1 MRVRV
6 GVRMSVSRSLKHA
19 YKVSYFILSRRRRA
33 RAGECVVGSSLRS
46 IPRIEVAKKSVN
58 MVDMCT

>member
-6 GVRMSVSRSLKHA
+6 GVRMRVNRSLKHA

-33 RAGECVVGSSLRS
+33 RGGFVVGSSLRS